1 MTDKALHAVAGF
13 IIALA
18 LGVLISPHTG
28 LAIAALIGV
37 AKEVW
42 DFAGNGDPDI
52 GDIAATAIG
61 GGFGAWAATGILW
74 VMA

>member
-28 LAIAALIGV
+28 LAIAALIG
-37 AKEVW
+37 
-42 DFAGNGDPDI
+42 PD
-52 GDIAATAIG
+52 GPEALAMMGLSPVEEA
-61 GGFGAWAATGILW
+61 
-74 VMA
+74 

>member
-28 LAIAALIGV
+28 LAIAALIGPDGPEALAMMGLSPV
-37 AKEVW
+37 EEAVMDKTPH
-42 DFAGNGDPDI
+42 FAAGLP
-52 GDIAATAIG
+52 
-61 GGFGAWAATGILW
+61 
-74 VMA
+74 V